1 MSGKKRF
8 QKPGSLQPNI
18 DDILEWSKLP
28 EDAFDP
34 ASSQEKADFIKDRKS
49 VSYWADAWRRL
60 RRNKVAMVALG
71 IIIALVIFG
80 FVGPS
85 VVPYTYKQQVRG
97 SEALHP
103 WHYTLEDQEKI
114 NAYMEEHNNTENLTP
129 DEAVE
134 KAKAEAEA
142 EGKELSRIEES
153 KIRAKASVSQQK
165 ESEEHVT
172 EAEAAKALGIKHKA
186 FGYST
191 QELQKKA
198 DGEKVFPHVFGTDD
212 QGRDIMV
219 RVMVGTRISI
229 IVGVCAAIIVLII
242 GALYGSIS
250 GYCGGV
256 VDTVMQRIVE
266 VINSIPTLVIATL
279 MLVILKPGII
289 PILFVLVLTGW
300 IGMSR
305 IARAQMLKLKE
316 QEFVL
321 ASKTLGASDMH
332 IIFKD
337 ILPNIFGQ
345 LIIMSMFSIPNAIFM
360 ETTLS
365 FVGLGI
371 PAPNV
376 SLGVMISD
384 GFKSFMISPYMTIIP
399 ATILAI
405 LMLSFNLLAD
415 GLKDAF
421 DPKMK
426 EM

>member
-1 MSGKKRF
+1 MSDQRIVF
-8 QKPGSLQPNI
+8 QEDDFKLAHRKDLYIDKVYENHSFWRDFFIRLKANRGAVVGLICICIIILLSIIAPMISHFQINGNNLAHQSLP
-18 DDILEWSKLP
+18 P
-28 EDAFDP
+28 
-34 ASSQEKADFIKDRKS
+34 
-49 VSYWADAWRRL
+49 
-60 RRNKVAMVALG
+60 KVPFLQNLG
-71 IIIALVIFG
+71 IANGYMRGKDMYAL
-80 FVGPS
+80 
-85 VVPYTYKQQVRG
+85 
-97 SEALHP
+97 
-103 WHYTLEDQEKI
+103 
-114 NAYMEEHNNTENLTP
+114 
-129 DEAVE
+129 
-134 KAKAEAEA
+134 
-142 EGKELSRIEES
+142 
-153 KIRAKASVSQQK
+153 
-165 ESEEHVT
+165 
-172 EAEAAKALGIKHKA
+172 
-186 FGYST
+186 
-191 QELQKKA
+191 KKVK
-198 DGEKVFPHVFGTDD
+198 DVFYLFGTDTM
-212 QGRDIMV
+212 GRDIWL
-219 RVMVGTRISI
+219 RTWSGTRISLL
-229 IVGVCAAIIVLII
+229 VAGAAIIIDMAV
-242 GALYGSIS
+242 GMTYGLIS
-250 GYCGGV
+250 GYFGGK
-256 VDTVMQRIVE
+256 VDMVMQRIIE
-266 VINSIPTLVIATL
+266 IINSIPTLVIATL
-279 MLVILKPGII
+279 MLVILKPGIV

-300 IGMSR
+300 IGMSH

-376 SLGVMISD
+376 SLGVMISE

-399 ATILAI
+399 AVILAI

>member
-1 MSGKKRF
+1 MSDQRIVFQEDDFRLAHHKDLYIDKVYENHSFWREFFIRLKVNKGAMIGLGCISIIILLSIIAPMLSKFQINGNNLAHQSLPPKVPFLQNLGVADGYMRGK
-8 QKPGSLQPNI
+8 
-18 DDILEWSKLP
+18 DIYAVK
-28 EDAFDP
+28 
-34 ASSQEKADFIKDRKS
+34 KIKD
-49 VSYWADAWRRL
+49 
-60 RRNKVAMVALG
+60 
-71 IIIALVIFG
+71 
-80 FVGPS
+80 
-85 VVPYTYKQQVRG
+85 
-97 SEALHP
+97 
-103 WHYTLEDQEKI
+103 
-114 NAYMEEHNNTENLTP
+114 
-129 DEAVE
+129 
-134 KAKAEAEA
+134 
-142 EGKELSRIEES
+142 
-153 KIRAKASVSQQK
+153 
-165 ESEEHVT
+165 
-172 EAEAAKALGIKHKA
+172 
-186 FGYST
+186 
-191 QELQKKA
+191 
-198 DGEKVFPHVFGTDD
+198 VFYFFGTDTM
-212 QGRDIMV
+212 GRDIWL
-219 RVMVGTRISI
+219 RTWSGTRISLL
-229 IVGVCAAIIVLII
+229 VAGAAIIIDMAV
-242 GALYGSIS
+242 GMTYGLIS
-250 GYCGGV
+250 GYFGGK
-256 VDTVMQRIVE
+256 VDMVMQRIIE
-266 VINSIPTLVIATL
+266 ILNSIPTLVIATL

-376 SLGVMISD
+376 SLGIMISD

-399 ATILAI
+399 AMILAI

>member
-1 MSGKKRF
+1 MSDQRIVFQEDDFKLAHHKDLYIDKVYENHSFWRDFFIRLKANKGAMIGLGCISIIILLSIIAPMLSKFQINGNNLAHQSLPPKVPFLQNLGVADGYMRGK
-8 QKPGSLQPNI
+8 
-18 DDILEWSKLP
+18 DIYAVK
-28 EDAFDP
+28 
-34 ASSQEKADFIKDRKS
+34 KIKD
-49 VSYWADAWRRL
+49 
-60 RRNKVAMVALG
+60 
-71 IIIALVIFG
+71 
-80 FVGPS
+80 
-85 VVPYTYKQQVRG
+85 
-97 SEALHP
+97 
-103 WHYTLEDQEKI
+103 
-114 NAYMEEHNNTENLTP
+114 
-129 DEAVE
+129 
-134 KAKAEAEA
+134 
-142 EGKELSRIEES
+142 
-153 KIRAKASVSQQK
+153 
-165 ESEEHVT
+165 
-172 EAEAAKALGIKHKA
+172 
-186 FGYST
+186 
-191 QELQKKA
+191 
-198 DGEKVFPHVFGTDD
+198 VFYFFGTDTM
-212 QGRDIMV
+212 GRDIWL
-219 RVMVGTRISI
+219 RTWSGTRISLL
-229 IVGVCAAIIVLII
+229 VAGAAIIIDMVV
-242 GALYGSIS
+242 GMTYGLIS
-250 GYCGGV
+250 GYFGGK
-256 VDTVMQRIVE
+256 VDIVMQRIIE
-266 VINSIPTLVIATL
+266 ILNSIPTLVIATL

-399 ATILAI
+399 AMILAI

>member
-1 MSGKKRF
+1 MSDQRIVYENHSFWRDFFIRLKANRGAVVGLICICIIILLSIIAPMISHF
-8 QKPGSLQPNI
+8 QINGNNLAHQSLP
-18 DDILEWSKLP
+18 P
-28 EDAFDP
+28 
-34 ASSQEKADFIKDRKS
+34 
-49 VSYWADAWRRL
+49 
-60 RRNKVAMVALG
+60 KVPFLQNLG
-71 IIIALVIFG
+71 IANGYMRGKDMYAL
-80 FVGPS
+80 
-85 VVPYTYKQQVRG
+85 
-97 SEALHP
+97 
-103 WHYTLEDQEKI
+103 
-114 NAYMEEHNNTENLTP
+114 
-129 DEAVE
+129 
-134 KAKAEAEA
+134 
-142 EGKELSRIEES
+142 
-153 KIRAKASVSQQK
+153 
-165 ESEEHVT
+165 
-172 EAEAAKALGIKHKA
+172 
-186 FGYST
+186 
-191 QELQKKA
+191 KKVK
-198 DGEKVFPHVFGTDD
+198 DVFYLFGTDTM
-212 QGRDIMV
+212 GRDIWL
-219 RVMVGTRISI
+219 RTWSGTRISLL
-229 IVGVCAAIIVLII
+229 VAGAAIIIDMAV
-242 GALYGSIS
+242 GMTYGLIS
-250 GYCGGV
+250 GYFGGK
-256 VDTVMQRIVE
+256 VDMVMQRIIE
-266 VINSIPTLVIATL
+266 IINSIPTLVIATL
-279 MLVILKPGII
+279 MLVILKPGIV

-376 SLGVMISD
+376 SLGVMISE

-399 ATILAI
+399 AVILAI

>member
-1 MSGKKRF
+1 MVGLICICIIILLSIIAPMISHF
-8 QKPGSLQPNI
+8 QINGNNLAHQSLP
-18 DDILEWSKLP
+18 P
-28 EDAFDP
+28 
-34 ASSQEKADFIKDRKS
+34 
-49 VSYWADAWRRL
+49 
-60 RRNKVAMVALG
+60 KVPFLQNLG
-71 IIIALVIFG
+71 IANGYMRGKDMYAL
-80 FVGPS
+80 
-85 VVPYTYKQQVRG
+85 
-97 SEALHP
+97 
-103 WHYTLEDQEKI
+103 
-114 NAYMEEHNNTENLTP
+114 
-129 DEAVE
+129 
-134 KAKAEAEA
+134 
-142 EGKELSRIEES
+142 
-153 KIRAKASVSQQK
+153 
-165 ESEEHVT
+165 
-172 EAEAAKALGIKHKA
+172 
-186 FGYST
+186 
-191 QELQKKA
+191 KKVK
-198 DGEKVFPHVFGTDD
+198 DVFYLFGTDTM
-212 QGRDIMV
+212 GRDIWL
-219 RVMVGTRISI
+219 RTWSGTRISLL
-229 IVGVCAAIIVLII
+229 VAGAAIIIDMAV
-242 GALYGSIS
+242 GMTYGLIS
-250 GYCGGV
+250 GYFGGK
-256 VDTVMQRIVE
+256 VDMVMQRIIE
-266 VINSIPTLVIATL
+266 IINSIPTLVIATL
-279 MLVILKPGII
+279 MLVILKPGIV

-376 SLGVMISD
+376 SLGVMISE

-399 ATILAI
+399 AVILAI

>member
-1 MSGKKRF
+1 MSDQRIVF
-8 QKPGSLQPNI
+8 QKDDFKLAHHKDLYIDKVYENHSFWRDFFIRLKANKGAVIGLICRCIIILMSIIAPIFSHFQINGNNLAHQSLPPKIPFLQNLGI
-18 DDILEWSKLP
+18 
-28 EDAFDP
+28 
-34 ASSQEKADFIKDRKS
+34 ADGYMKGKDMYAVKKIKD
-49 VSYWADAWRRL
+49 
-60 RRNKVAMVALG
+60 
-71 IIIALVIFG
+71 IF
-80 FVGPS
+80 
-85 VVPYTYKQQVRG
+85 Y
-97 SEALHP
+97 L
-103 WHYTLEDQEKI
+103 
-114 NAYMEEHNNTENLTP
+114 
-129 DEAVE
+129 
-134 KAKAEAEA
+134 
-142 EGKELSRIEES
+142 
-153 KIRAKASVSQQK
+153 
-165 ESEEHVT
+165 
-172 EAEAAKALGIKHKA
+172 
-186 FGYST
+186 
-191 QELQKKA
+191 
-198 DGEKVFPHVFGTDD
+198 FGTDTM
-212 QGRDIMV
+212 GRDIWL
-219 RVMVGTRISI
+219 RTWSGTRISLL
-229 IVGVCAAIIVLII
+229 VAGAAIIIDMAV
-242 GALYGSIS
+242 GMTYGLIS
-250 GYCGGV
+250 GYFGGR
-256 VDTVMQRIVE
+256 VDMVMQRIVE

>member
-1 MSGKKRF
+1 MSDQRIVFQEDDFKLAHHKDLYIDKVYENHSFWRDFFIRLKANKGAMIGLGCISIIILLSIIAPMLSKFQINGNNLAHQSLPPKVPFLQNLGVADGYMRGK
-8 QKPGSLQPNI
+8 
-18 DDILEWSKLP
+18 DIYAVK
-28 EDAFDP
+28 
-34 ASSQEKADFIKDRKS
+34 KIKD
-49 VSYWADAWRRL
+49 
-60 RRNKVAMVALG
+60 
-71 IIIALVIFG
+71 
-80 FVGPS
+80 
-85 VVPYTYKQQVRG
+85 
-97 SEALHP
+97 
-103 WHYTLEDQEKI
+103 
-114 NAYMEEHNNTENLTP
+114 
-129 DEAVE
+129 
-134 KAKAEAEA
+134 
-142 EGKELSRIEES
+142 
-153 KIRAKASVSQQK
+153 
-165 ESEEHVT
+165 
-172 EAEAAKALGIKHKA
+172 
-186 FGYST
+186 
-191 QELQKKA
+191 
-198 DGEKVFPHVFGTDD
+198 VFYFFGTDTM
-212 QGRDIMV
+212 GRDIWL
-219 RVMVGTRISI
+219 RTWSGTRISLL
-229 IVGVCAAIIVLII
+229 VTGAAIIIDMVV
-242 GALYGSIS
+242 GMTYGLIS
-250 GYCGGV
+250 GYFGGK
-256 VDTVMQRIVE
+256 VDMVMQRIIE
-266 VINSIPTLVIATL
+266 ILNSIPTLVIATL

-399 ATILAI
+399 AMILAI

>member
-1 MSGKKRF
+1 MSDQRIVF
-8 QKPGSLQPNI
+8 QKDDFKLAHHKDLYIDKVYENHSFWRDFFIRLKANKGAVIGLICICIIILMSIIAPIFSHFQINGNNLAHQSLPPKIPFLQNLGI
-18 DDILEWSKLP
+18 
-28 EDAFDP
+28 
-34 ASSQEKADFIKDRKS
+34 ADGYMKGKDMYAVKKIKD
-49 VSYWADAWRRL
+49 
-60 RRNKVAMVALG
+60 
-71 IIIALVIFG
+71 IF
-80 FVGPS
+80 
-85 VVPYTYKQQVRG
+85 Y
-97 SEALHP
+97 L
-103 WHYTLEDQEKI
+103 
-114 NAYMEEHNNTENLTP
+114 
-129 DEAVE
+129 
-134 KAKAEAEA
+134 
-142 EGKELSRIEES
+142 
-153 KIRAKASVSQQK
+153 
-165 ESEEHVT
+165 
-172 EAEAAKALGIKHKA
+172 
-186 FGYST
+186 
-191 QELQKKA
+191 
-198 DGEKVFPHVFGTDD
+198 FGTDTM
-212 QGRDIMV
+212 GRDIWL
-219 RVMVGTRISI
+219 RTWSGTRISLL
-229 IVGVCAAIIVLII
+229 VAGAAIIIDMAV
-242 GALYGSIS
+242 GMTYGLIS
-250 GYCGGV
+250 GYFGGR
-256 VDTVMQRIVE
+256 VDMVMQRIVE

>member
-1 MSGKKRF
+1 MSDQRIVF
-8 QKPGSLQPNI
+8 QKDDFKLAHHKDLYIDKVYENHSLWRDFFIRLKANKGAVI
-18 DDILEWSKLP
+18 GLICICIIILMSIIAPIFSHFQINGNNLAHQSLP
-28 EDAFDP
+28 PKIPFL
-34 ASSQEKADFIKDRKS
+34 QNLGIADGYMKGKDMYAVKKIKD
-49 VSYWADAWRRL
+49 
-60 RRNKVAMVALG
+60 
-71 IIIALVIFG
+71 IF
-80 FVGPS
+80 
-85 VVPYTYKQQVRG
+85 Y
-97 SEALHP
+97 L
-103 WHYTLEDQEKI
+103 
-114 NAYMEEHNNTENLTP
+114 
-129 DEAVE
+129 
-134 KAKAEAEA
+134 
-142 EGKELSRIEES
+142 
-153 KIRAKASVSQQK
+153 
-165 ESEEHVT
+165 
-172 EAEAAKALGIKHKA
+172 
-186 FGYST
+186 
-191 QELQKKA
+191 
-198 DGEKVFPHVFGTDD
+198 FGTDTM
-212 QGRDIMV
+212 GRDIWL
-219 RVMVGTRISI
+219 RTWSGTRISLL
-229 IVGVCAAIIVLII
+229 VAGAAIIIDMAV
-242 GALYGSIS
+242 GMTYGLIS
-250 GYCGGV
+250 GYFGGR
-256 VDTVMQRIVE
+256 VDMVMQRIVE

>member
-1 MSGKKRF
+1 MSDQRIVFQEDDFKLAHHKDLYIDKVYENHSFWRDFFIRLKANKGAMIGLGCISIIILLSIIAPMLSKFQINGNNLAHQSLPPKVPFLQNLGVADGYMRGK
-8 QKPGSLQPNI
+8 
-18 DDILEWSKLP
+18 DIYAVK
-28 EDAFDP
+28 
-34 ASSQEKADFIKDRKS
+34 KIKD
-49 VSYWADAWRRL
+49 
-60 RRNKVAMVALG
+60 
-71 IIIALVIFG
+71 
-80 FVGPS
+80 
-85 VVPYTYKQQVRG
+85 
-97 SEALHP
+97 
-103 WHYTLEDQEKI
+103 
-114 NAYMEEHNNTENLTP
+114 
-129 DEAVE
+129 
-134 KAKAEAEA
+134 
-142 EGKELSRIEES
+142 
-153 KIRAKASVSQQK
+153 
-165 ESEEHVT
+165 
-172 EAEAAKALGIKHKA
+172 
-186 FGYST
+186 
-191 QELQKKA
+191 
-198 DGEKVFPHVFGTDD
+198 VFYFFGTDTM
-212 QGRDIMV
+212 GRDIWL
-219 RVMVGTRISI
+219 RTWSGTRISLL
-229 IVGVCAAIIVLII
+229 VAGAAIIIDMVV
-242 GALYGSIS
+242 GMTYGLIS
-250 GYCGGV
+250 GYFGGK
-256 VDTVMQRIVE
+256 VDMVMQRIIE
-266 VINSIPTLVIATL
+266 ILNSIPTLVIATL

-321 ASKTLGASDMH
+321 ALKTLGASDMH

-399 ATILAI
+399 AMILAI

>member
-1 MSGKKRF
+1 MSDQRIVF
-8 QKPGSLQPNI
+8 QEDDFKLAHHKDLYIDKVYENHSFWRDFFIRLKANKGAVVGLICICIIILLSIIAPMVSHFQINGNNLAHQSLP
-18 DDILEWSKLP
+18 P
-28 EDAFDP
+28 
-34 ASSQEKADFIKDRKS
+34 
-49 VSYWADAWRRL
+49 
-60 RRNKVAMVALG
+60 KVPFLQNLG
-71 IIIALVIFG
+71 I
-80 FVGPS
+80 
-85 VVPYTYKQQVRG
+85 
-97 SEALHP
+97 
-103 WHYTLEDQEKI
+103 
-114 NAYMEEHNNTENLTP
+114 
-129 DEAVE
+129 
-134 KAKAEAEA
+134 
-142 EGKELSRIEES
+142 
-153 KIRAKASVSQQK
+153 
-165 ESEEHVT
+165 
-172 EAEAAKALGIKHKA
+172 
-186 FGYST
+186 
-191 QELQKKA
+191 A
-198 DGEKVFPHVFGTDD
+198 DGYMRGKDMYAVKKVKDVFYLFGTDTM
-212 QGRDIMV
+212 GRDIWL
-219 RVMVGTRISI
+219 RTWSGTRISLL
-229 IVGVCAAIIVLII
+229 VAGAAIIIDMAV
-242 GALYGSIS
+242 GMTYGLIS
-250 GYCGGV
+250 GYFGGK
-256 VDTVMQRIVE
+256 VDMVMQRIIE
-266 VINSIPTLVIATL
+266 IINSIPTLVIATL
-279 MLVILKPGII
+279 MLVILKPGIV

-376 SLGVMISD
+376 SLGVMISE

-399 ATILAI
+399 AVILAI

>member
-1 MSGKKRF
+1 MSDQRIVF
-8 QKPGSLQPNI
+8 QKDDFKLAHHKDLYIDKVYENHSFWRDFFIRLKANRGAVVGLICICIIILLSIIAPMISHFQINGNNLAHQSLP
-18 DDILEWSKLP
+18 P
-28 EDAFDP
+28 
-34 ASSQEKADFIKDRKS
+34 
-49 VSYWADAWRRL
+49 
-60 RRNKVAMVALG
+60 KVPFLQNLG
-71 IIIALVIFG
+71 IANGYMRGKDMYAL
-80 FVGPS
+80 
-85 VVPYTYKQQVRG
+85 
-97 SEALHP
+97 
-103 WHYTLEDQEKI
+103 
-114 NAYMEEHNNTENLTP
+114 
-129 DEAVE
+129 
-134 KAKAEAEA
+134 
-142 EGKELSRIEES
+142 
-153 KIRAKASVSQQK
+153 
-165 ESEEHVT
+165 
-172 EAEAAKALGIKHKA
+172 
-186 FGYST
+186 
-191 QELQKKA
+191 KKVK
-198 DGEKVFPHVFGTDD
+198 DVFYLFGTDTM
-212 QGRDIMV
+212 GRDIWL
-219 RVMVGTRISI
+219 RTWSGTRISLL
-229 IVGVCAAIIVLII
+229 VAGAAIIIDMAV
-242 GALYGSIS
+242 GMTYGLIS
-250 GYCGGV
+250 GYFGGK
-256 VDTVMQRIVE
+256 VDMVMQRIIE
-266 VINSIPTLVIATL
+266 IINSIPTLVIATL
-279 MLVILKPGII
+279 MLVILKPGIV

>member
-1 MSGKKRF
+1 MSDQRIVF
-8 QKPGSLQPNI
+8 QEDDFKLAHHKDLYIDKVYENHSFWRDFFIRLKANRGAVVGLICICIIILLSIIAPMISHFQINGNNLAHQSLP
-18 DDILEWSKLP
+18 P
-28 EDAFDP
+28 
-34 ASSQEKADFIKDRKS
+34 
-49 VSYWADAWRRL
+49 
-60 RRNKVAMVALG
+60 KVPFLQNLG
-71 IIIALVIFG
+71 IANGYMRGKDMYAL
-80 FVGPS
+80 
-85 VVPYTYKQQVRG
+85 
-97 SEALHP
+97 
-103 WHYTLEDQEKI
+103 
-114 NAYMEEHNNTENLTP
+114 
-129 DEAVE
+129 
-134 KAKAEAEA
+134 
-142 EGKELSRIEES
+142 
-153 KIRAKASVSQQK
+153 
-165 ESEEHVT
+165 
-172 EAEAAKALGIKHKA
+172 
-186 FGYST
+186 
-191 QELQKKA
+191 KKVK
-198 DGEKVFPHVFGTDD
+198 DVFYLFGTDTM
-212 QGRDIMV
+212 GRDIWL
-219 RVMVGTRISI
+219 RTWSGTRISLL
-229 IVGVCAAIIVLII
+229 VAGAAIIIDMAV
-242 GALYGSIS
+242 GMTYGLIS
-250 GYCGGV
+250 GYFGGK
-256 VDTVMQRIVE
+256 VDMVMQRIIE
-266 VINSIPTLVIATL
+266 IINSIPTLVIATL
-279 MLVILKPGII
+279 MLVILKPGIV

-376 SLGVMISD
+376 SLGVMISE

-399 ATILAI
+399 AVILAI

>member
-1 MSGKKRF
+1 MISNLLIIKTYTIDKVYENHSFWRDFFIRLKANKGAVIGLICICIIILMSIIAPIFSHFQINGNNLAHQSLPPKIPFLQNLGIADGYMKGKDMYAVK
-8 QKPGSLQPNI
+8 K
-18 DDILEWSKLP
+18 
-28 EDAFDP
+28 
-34 ASSQEKADFIKDRKS
+34 IKD
-49 VSYWADAWRRL
+49 
-60 RRNKVAMVALG
+60 
-71 IIIALVIFG
+71 IF
-80 FVGPS
+80 
-85 VVPYTYKQQVRG
+85 Y
-97 SEALHP
+97 L
-103 WHYTLEDQEKI
+103 
-114 NAYMEEHNNTENLTP
+114 
-129 DEAVE
+129 
-134 KAKAEAEA
+134 
-142 EGKELSRIEES
+142 
-153 KIRAKASVSQQK
+153 
-165 ESEEHVT
+165 
-172 EAEAAKALGIKHKA
+172 
-186 FGYST
+186 
-191 QELQKKA
+191 
-198 DGEKVFPHVFGTDD
+198 FGTDTM
-212 QGRDIMV
+212 GRDIWL
-219 RVMVGTRISI
+219 RTWSGTRISLL
-229 IVGVCAAIIVLII
+229 VAGAAIIIDMAV
-242 GALYGSIS
+242 GMTYGLIS
-250 GYCGGV
+250 GYFGGR
-256 VDTVMQRIVE
+256 VDMVMQRIVE

-345 LIIMSMFSIPNAIFM
+345 LIIMSIFSIPNAIFM

>member
-1 MSGKKRF
+1 MSDQRIVF
-8 QKPGSLQPNI
+8 QKDDFKLAHHKDLYIDKVYENHSFWRDFFIRLKANKGAVIGLICICIIILMSIIAPIFSHFQINGNNLAHQSMPPKIPFLQNLGI
-18 DDILEWSKLP
+18 
-28 EDAFDP
+28 
-34 ASSQEKADFIKDRKS
+34 ADGYMKGKDMYAVKKIKD
-49 VSYWADAWRRL
+49 
-60 RRNKVAMVALG
+60 
-71 IIIALVIFG
+71 IF
-80 FVGPS
+80 
-85 VVPYTYKQQVRG
+85 Y
-97 SEALHP
+97 L
-103 WHYTLEDQEKI
+103 
-114 NAYMEEHNNTENLTP
+114 
-129 DEAVE
+129 
-134 KAKAEAEA
+134 
-142 EGKELSRIEES
+142 
-153 KIRAKASVSQQK
+153 
-165 ESEEHVT
+165 
-172 EAEAAKALGIKHKA
+172 
-186 FGYST
+186 
-191 QELQKKA
+191 
-198 DGEKVFPHVFGTDD
+198 FGTDTM
-212 QGRDIMV
+212 GRDIWL
-219 RVMVGTRISI
+219 RTWSGTRISLL
-229 IVGVCAAIIVLII
+229 VAGAAIIIDMAV
-242 GALYGSIS
+242 GMTYGLIS
-250 GYCGGV
+250 GYFGGR
-256 VDTVMQRIVE
+256 VDMVMQRIVE

>member
-1 MSGKKRF
+1 MSDQRIVFQEDDFKLAHHKDLYIDKVYENHSFWRDFFIRLKANKGAMIGLGCISIIILLSIIAPMLSKFQINGNNLAHQSLPPKVPFLQNLGVADGYMRGK
-8 QKPGSLQPNI
+8 
-18 DDILEWSKLP
+18 DIYAVK
-28 EDAFDP
+28 
-34 ASSQEKADFIKDRKS
+34 KIKD
-49 VSYWADAWRRL
+49 
-60 RRNKVAMVALG
+60 
-71 IIIALVIFG
+71 
-80 FVGPS
+80 
-85 VVPYTYKQQVRG
+85 
-97 SEALHP
+97 
-103 WHYTLEDQEKI
+103 
-114 NAYMEEHNNTENLTP
+114 
-129 DEAVE
+129 
-134 KAKAEAEA
+134 
-142 EGKELSRIEES
+142 
-153 KIRAKASVSQQK
+153 
-165 ESEEHVT
+165 
-172 EAEAAKALGIKHKA
+172 
-186 FGYST
+186 
-191 QELQKKA
+191 
-198 DGEKVFPHVFGTDD
+198 VFYFFGTDTM
-212 QGRDIMV
+212 GRDIWL
-219 RVMVGTRISI
+219 RTWSGTRISLL
-229 IVGVCAAIIVLII
+229 VAGAAIIIDMAV
-242 GALYGSIS
+242 GMTYGLIS
-250 GYCGGV
+250 GYFGGK
-256 VDTVMQRIVE
+256 VDIVMQRIIE
-266 VINSIPTLVIATL
+266 ILNSIPTLVIATL

>member
-1 MSGKKRF
+1 MSSEEKIVF
-8 QKPGSLQPNI
+8 QEDDFKLAHRKDLHIDKVYENNSFWKDFFIRLVANKGAIVGLICICIIIILAVVAPMISPFEINGNNLAHQSLPPKIPFLQN
-18 DDILEWSKLP
+18 
-28 EDAFDP
+28 
-34 ASSQEKADFIKDRKS
+34 
-49 VSYWADAWRRL
+49 
-60 RRNKVAMVALG
+60 LG
-71 IIIALVIFG
+71 I
-80 FVGPS
+80 
-85 VVPYTYKQQVRG
+85 
-97 SEALHP
+97 
-103 WHYTLEDQEKI
+103 
-114 NAYMEEHNNTENLTP
+114 
-129 DEAVE
+129 
-134 KAKAEAEA
+134 
-142 EGKELSRIEES
+142 
-153 KIRAKASVSQQK
+153 
-165 ESEEHVT
+165 
-172 EAEAAKALGIKHKA
+172 
-186 FGYST
+186 
-191 QELQKKA
+191 A
-198 DGEKVFPHVFGTDD
+198 DGYARGKDMYAVKKVKDVFYFFGTDTMR
-212 QGRDIMV
+212 RDIWL
-219 RVMVGTRISI
+219 RTWSGTRISLL
-229 IVGVCAAIIVLII
+229 VAAAAIVIDMAV
-242 GALYGSIS
+242 GMTYGLIS
-250 GYCGGV
+250 GYFGGR
-256 VDTVMQRIVE
+256 VDMVMQRIVE
-266 VINSIPTLVIATL
+266 IINSIPTLVIATL

-376 SLGVMISD
+376 SLGVMISE

-399 ATILAI
+399 AMVLAI

>member
-1 MSGKKRF
+1 MSDQRIVF
-8 QKPGSLQPNI
+8 QKDDFKLAHHKDLHIDKVYENHSFWRDFFIRLKANKGAVIGLICICIIILMSIIAPILSHFQINGNNLAHQSLPPKIPFLQNLGI
-18 DDILEWSKLP
+18 
-28 EDAFDP
+28 
-34 ASSQEKADFIKDRKS
+34 ADGYMKGKDMYTVKKIKD
-49 VSYWADAWRRL
+49 
-60 RRNKVAMVALG
+60 
-71 IIIALVIFG
+71 IF
-80 FVGPS
+80 
-85 VVPYTYKQQVRG
+85 Y
-97 SEALHP
+97 L
-103 WHYTLEDQEKI
+103 
-114 NAYMEEHNNTENLTP
+114 
-129 DEAVE
+129 
-134 KAKAEAEA
+134 
-142 EGKELSRIEES
+142 
-153 KIRAKASVSQQK
+153 
-165 ESEEHVT
+165 
-172 EAEAAKALGIKHKA
+172 
-186 FGYST
+186 
-191 QELQKKA
+191 
-198 DGEKVFPHVFGTDD
+198 FGTDTM
-212 QGRDIMV
+212 GRDIWL
-219 RVMVGTRISI
+219 RTWSGTRISLL
-229 IVGVCAAIIVLII
+229 VAGAAIIIDMAV
-242 GALYGSIS
+242 GMTYGLIS
-250 GYCGGV
+250 GYFGGR
-256 VDTVMQRIVE
+256 VDMVMQRIVE

>member
-1 MSGKKRF
+1 MSDQRIVF
-8 QKPGSLQPNI
+8 QKDDFKLAHHKDLYIDKVYENHSFWRDFFIRLKANKGAVIGLICICIIILMSIIAPIFSHFQINGNNLAHQSLPPKIPFLQNLGI
-18 DDILEWSKLP
+18 
-28 EDAFDP
+28 
-34 ASSQEKADFIKDRKS
+34 ADGYMKGKDMYAVKKIKD
-49 VSYWADAWRRL
+49 
-60 RRNKVAMVALG
+60 
-71 IIIALVIFG
+71 IF
-80 FVGPS
+80 
-85 VVPYTYKQQVRG
+85 Y
-97 SEALHP
+97 L
-103 WHYTLEDQEKI
+103 
-114 NAYMEEHNNTENLTP
+114 
-129 DEAVE
+129 
-134 KAKAEAEA
+134 
-142 EGKELSRIEES
+142 
-153 KIRAKASVSQQK
+153 
-165 ESEEHVT
+165 
-172 EAEAAKALGIKHKA
+172 
-186 FGYST
+186 
-191 QELQKKA
+191 
-198 DGEKVFPHVFGTDD
+198 FGTDTM
-212 QGRDIMV
+212 GRDIWL
-219 RVMVGTRISI
+219 RTWSGTRISLL
-229 IVGVCAAIIVLII
+229 VAGAAIIIDMAV
-242 GALYGSIS
+242 GMTYGLIS
-250 GYCGGV
+250 GYFGGR
-256 VDTVMQRIVE
+256 VDMVMQRIVE

-399 ATILAI
+399 AMILAI

>member
-1 MSGKKRF
+1 MSDQRIVF
-8 QKPGSLQPNI
+8 QKDDFKLAHHKDLYIDKVYENHSFWRDFFIRLKANKGAVIGLICICIIILMSIIAPIFSHFQINGNNLAHQSLPPKIPFLQNLGI
-18 DDILEWSKLP
+18 
-28 EDAFDP
+28 
-34 ASSQEKADFIKDRKS
+34 ADGYMKGKDMYAVKKIKD
-49 VSYWADAWRRL
+49 
-60 RRNKVAMVALG
+60 
-71 IIIALVIFG
+71 IF
-80 FVGPS
+80 
-85 VVPYTYKQQVRG
+85 Y
-97 SEALHP
+97 L
-103 WHYTLEDQEKI
+103 
-114 NAYMEEHNNTENLTP
+114 
-129 DEAVE
+129 
-134 KAKAEAEA
+134 
-142 EGKELSRIEES
+142 
-153 KIRAKASVSQQK
+153 
-165 ESEEHVT
+165 
-172 EAEAAKALGIKHKA
+172 
-186 FGYST
+186 
-191 QELQKKA
+191 
-198 DGEKVFPHVFGTDD
+198 FGTDTM
-212 QGRDIMV
+212 GRDIWL
-219 RVMVGTRISI
+219 RTWSGTRISLL
-229 IVGVCAAIIVLII
+229 VAGAAIIIDMAV
-242 GALYGSIS
+242 GMTYGLIS
-250 GYCGGV
+250 GYFGGR
-256 VDTVMQRIVE
+256 VDMVMQRIVE

-289 PILFVLVLTGW
+289 PIVFVLVLTGW

>member
-1 MSGKKRF
+1 MSDQRIVF
-8 QKPGSLQPNI
+8 QKDDFKLAHHKDLYIDKVYENHSFWRDFFIRLKANKGAVIGLICICIIILMSIIAPIFSHFQINGNNLAHQSLPPKIPFLQNLGI
-18 DDILEWSKLP
+18 
-28 EDAFDP
+28 
-34 ASSQEKADFIKDRKS
+34 ADGYMKGKDMYAVKKIKD
-49 VSYWADAWRRL
+49 
-60 RRNKVAMVALG
+60 
-71 IIIALVIFG
+71 IF
-80 FVGPS
+80 
-85 VVPYTYKQQVRG
+85 Y
-97 SEALHP
+97 L
-103 WHYTLEDQEKI
+103 
-114 NAYMEEHNNTENLTP
+114 
-129 DEAVE
+129 
-134 KAKAEAEA
+134 
-142 EGKELSRIEES
+142 
-153 KIRAKASVSQQK
+153 
-165 ESEEHVT
+165 
-172 EAEAAKALGIKHKA
+172 
-186 FGYST
+186 
-191 QELQKKA
+191 
-198 DGEKVFPHVFGTDD
+198 FGTDTM
-212 QGRDIMV
+212 GRDIWL
-219 RVMVGTRISI
+219 RTWSGTRISLL
-229 IVGVCAAIIVLII
+229 VAGAAIIIDMAV
-242 GALYGSIS
+242 GMTYGLIS
-250 GYCGGV
+250 GYFGGR
-256 VDTVMQRIVE
+256 VDMVMQRIVE

-405 LMLSFNLLAD
+405 LLTCLLMD
-415 GLKDAF
+415 
-421 DPKMK
+421 
-426 EM
+426 

>member
-1 MSGKKRF
+1 MSDQRIVFQEDDFKLAHHKDLYIDKVYENHSFWRDFFIHLKANKGAMIGLGCISIIILLSIIAPMLSKFQINGNNLAHQSLPPKVPFLQNLGVADGYMRGK
-8 QKPGSLQPNI
+8 
-18 DDILEWSKLP
+18 DIYAVK
-28 EDAFDP
+28 
-34 ASSQEKADFIKDRKS
+34 KIKD
-49 VSYWADAWRRL
+49 
-60 RRNKVAMVALG
+60 
-71 IIIALVIFG
+71 
-80 FVGPS
+80 
-85 VVPYTYKQQVRG
+85 
-97 SEALHP
+97 
-103 WHYTLEDQEKI
+103 
-114 NAYMEEHNNTENLTP
+114 
-129 DEAVE
+129 
-134 KAKAEAEA
+134 
-142 EGKELSRIEES
+142 
-153 KIRAKASVSQQK
+153 
-165 ESEEHVT
+165 
-172 EAEAAKALGIKHKA
+172 
-186 FGYST
+186 
-191 QELQKKA
+191 
-198 DGEKVFPHVFGTDD
+198 VFYFFGTDTM
-212 QGRDIMV
+212 GRDIWL
-219 RVMVGTRISI
+219 RTWSGTRISLL
-229 IVGVCAAIIVLII
+229 VAGAAIIIDMAV
-242 GALYGSIS
+242 GMTYGLIS
-250 GYCGGV
+250 GYFGGK
-256 VDTVMQRIVE
+256 VDIVMQRIIE
-266 VINSIPTLVIATL
+266 ILNSIPTLVIATL

>member
-1 MSGKKRF
+1 MSDQRIVF
-8 QKPGSLQPNI
+8 QKDDFKLAHHKDLHIDKVYENHSFWRDFFIRLKANKGAVIGLICICIIILMSIIAPILSHFQINGNNLAHQSLPPKIPFLQNLGI
-18 DDILEWSKLP
+18 
-28 EDAFDP
+28 
-34 ASSQEKADFIKDRKS
+34 ADGYMKGKDMYAVKKIKD
-49 VSYWADAWRRL
+49 
-60 RRNKVAMVALG
+60 
-71 IIIALVIFG
+71 IF
-80 FVGPS
+80 
-85 VVPYTYKQQVRG
+85 Y
-97 SEALHP
+97 L
-103 WHYTLEDQEKI
+103 
-114 NAYMEEHNNTENLTP
+114 
-129 DEAVE
+129 
-134 KAKAEAEA
+134 
-142 EGKELSRIEES
+142 
-153 KIRAKASVSQQK
+153 
-165 ESEEHVT
+165 
-172 EAEAAKALGIKHKA
+172 
-186 FGYST
+186 
-191 QELQKKA
+191 
-198 DGEKVFPHVFGTDD
+198 FGTDTM
-212 QGRDIMV
+212 GRDIWL
-219 RVMVGTRISI
+219 RTWSGTRISLL
-229 IVGVCAAIIVLII
+229 VAGAAIIIDMAV
-242 GALYGSIS
+242 GMTYGLIS
-250 GYCGGV
+250 GYFGGR
-256 VDTVMQRIVE
+256 VDMVMQRIVE

>member
-1 MSGKKRF
+1 MSDQRIVF
-8 QKPGSLQPNI
+8 QKDDFKLAHHKDLHIDKVYENHSFWRDFFIRLKANKGAVIGLICICIIILMSIIAPILSHFQINGNNLAHQSLPPKIPFLQNLGI
-18 DDILEWSKLP
+18 
-28 EDAFDP
+28 
-34 ASSQEKADFIKDRKS
+34 ADGYMKGKDMYTVKKIKD
-49 VSYWADAWRRL
+49 
-60 RRNKVAMVALG
+60 
-71 IIIALVIFG
+71 IF
-80 FVGPS
+80 
-85 VVPYTYKQQVRG
+85 Y
-97 SEALHP
+97 L
-103 WHYTLEDQEKI
+103 
-114 NAYMEEHNNTENLTP
+114 
-129 DEAVE
+129 
-134 KAKAEAEA
+134 
-142 EGKELSRIEES
+142 
-153 KIRAKASVSQQK
+153 
-165 ESEEHVT
+165 
-172 EAEAAKALGIKHKA
+172 
-186 FGYST
+186 
-191 QELQKKA
+191 
-198 DGEKVFPHVFGTDD
+198 FGTDTM
-212 QGRDIMV
+212 GRDIWL
-219 RVMVGTRISI
+219 RTWSGTRISLL
-229 IVGVCAAIIVLII
+229 VAGAAIIIDMAV
-242 GALYGSIS
+242 GMTYGLIS
-250 GYCGGV
+250 GYFGGR
-256 VDTVMQRIVE
+256 VDMVMQRIVE

-405 LMLSFNLLAD
+405 LMLSFNLFAD